1 MFILI
6 PIRGFAEAAA
16 SPRLINSATK
26 LALTRLGL
34 RTKAERHDIFPCNW
48 KTKDNRLFHVQ
59 EKYARGLKNH
69 QPRYVCLSMLQRT
82 TRFSRASAQRNV
94 SNAPL
99 SRFSFIFPSYSSS
112 CSRAPFSTFSLR
124 ACSTSKLLP
133 ATTHDFQPVYR
144 KNFSNIRAARLFS
157 QEH

>member
-1 MFILI
+1 
-6 PIRGFAEAAA
+6 
-16 SPRLINSATK
+16 
-26 LALTRLGL
+26 
-34 RTKAERHDIFPCNW
+34 
-48 KTKDNRLFHVQ
+48 
-59 EKYARGLKNH
+59 
-69 QPRYVCLSMLQRT
+69 MLQRT

-99 SRFSFIFPSYSSS
+99 SRFSFIFPSYSPS

-157 QEH
+157 QEHWPALPVEQDVSRSTQNVPTFLAVLYLSSYLSSCPGAPFSTCFARTRFGRLLYRKIRKIFISTICDRCVTRISNDK